1 MTLKNGDRLQRKLSG
16 LASAMQG
23 QVLGNAA
30 LAGAEVVKSESKNIV
45 PVDTGNLRASITSEL
60 GEVSTHKA
68 TAHVGYG
75 KQAPYGKFIE
85 LGTSRMSAQ
94 PFLRPALVTTRG
106 RAIEEVR
113 NALKRQLET
122 SV

>member
-1 MTLKNGDRLQRKLSG
+1 MTLKNGDRLQRKLDALSRT
-16 LASAMQG
+16 MQG

-30 LAGAEVVKSESKNIV
+30 MTGAQVVASESKRIV
-45 PVDTGNLRASITSEL
+45 PVATGNLRASITSEL
-60 GEVSTHKA
+60 GEVSTHRA

-75 KQAPYGKFIE
+75 QQAPYGKYIE

-94 PFLRPALVTTRG
+94 PFLRPALMTERA
-106 RAIEEVR
+106 RAIEEIG